1 MSLSLPLSAQLEN
14 SLPVSGPGLGSG
26 SGPGCHG
33 NVLPD
38 RSDRPPE
45 KSINAT
51 LMVAGNFVK
60 AFCDFT
66 CLLFFPFFRNP
77 VMKYDGR

>member
-14 SLPVSGPGLGSG
+14 SLLVSGPGLGSG

-38 RSDRPPE
+38 RSDSPPE
-45 KSINAT
+45 KSINET

-66 CLLFFPFFRNP
+66 SLLFFLSSETPL
-77 VMKYDGR
+77 